1 VRKPE
6 ELVKLFAVLC
16 MGCLVPIASSAQSKQ
31 FASKPLEISD
41 VTVIDTT
48 GAPAKPDQTIAVEG
62 NRISQVGDTKKVH
75 APKGAQV
82 VNARGLYVIPGL
94 WDMHVH
100 VWETDRTFPMF
111 IANGVLGVRNMGGH
125 LDELKRWRAQV
136 VSGELLGPRMVISGP
151 LVDGLNPAHPDHA
164 VVVHDPAEGRA
175 IVDSLKQSGVDFIKV
190 FDNLT
195 RDEYYAIAEESK
207 KVGLPFA
214 GHLPHGVWASD
225 ASTAG
230 QVSIEHLRGS
240 LEESS
245 KNFDQIVH
253 LDDSPPTSPAEKAGR
268 ALTLLKLEVDGFD
281 PERLKNLAVLFMKNG
296 TWQVPTLVA
305 SRVVPFL
312 NDEATVNDPRLA
324 YIGLKDHKEWI
335 ELRDHFIADNPPE
348 FWTLQRAAYQEELAI
363 TREYHRDGVSILGGT
378 DAGGPPFVIPG
389 FDLHN
394 ELAALVAAG
403 FTPLEALQSVTLD
416 AAQFLGLADEF
427 GTVANGKAADLVLL
441 DANPLDDIHNTKK
454 IRAVVVQGKYLD
466 RAALDALLAHAKE
479 SASH

>member
-1 VRKPE
+1 
-6 ELVKLFAVLC
+6 VKHLAVLC
-16 MGCLVPIASSAQSKQ
+16 MACLVPFVAAAQSKQ
-31 FASKPLEISD
+31 FASKPLEITG
-41 VTVIDTT
+41 VTVVDTS
-48 GAPAKPDQTIAVEG
+48 GAPPRADQTVAVEG
-62 NRISQVGDTKKVH
+62 DRISQVGDAKKVH

-100 VWETDRTFPMF
+100 VWETDRTFPLF

-151 LVDGLNPAHPDHA
+151 LVDGLNPSHPDHSF
-164 VVVHDPAEGRA
+164 VVHDPAEGRA

-195 RDEYYAIAEESK
+195 PDEYYAIAEESK

-214 GHLPHGVWASD
+214 GHLPQGIWASD

-230 QVSIEHLRGS
+230 QLSIEHLFGS

-253 LDDSPPTSPAEKAGR
+253 LNDSPPASPAEKAAR
-268 ALTLLKLEVDGFD
+268 ALALLKLEVDGLD
-281 PERLKNLAVLFMKNG
+281 PERLKNLAELFVKNG

-305 SRVVPFL
+305 RRIVPFL
-312 NDEATVNDPRLA
+312 NDDAVAKNPLLV
-324 YIGLKDHKEWI
+324 YIGAKDGKDWND
-335 ELRDHFIADNPPE
+335 LRDRYNKDNPPE
-348 FWTLQRAAYQEELAI
+348 FWTLHRATYEEELAI
-363 TREYHRDGVSILGGT
+363 TRAYHRDGVQMLGGT

-394 ELAALVAAG
+394 ELAALVDAG
-403 FTPLEALQSVTLD
+403 FTPLQALQSVTLD
-416 AAQFLGLADEF
+416 AAQFLGRSDDF
-427 GTVANGKAADLVLL
+427 GTVANGKAADFVLL
-441 DANPLDDIHNTKK
+441 DANPLDDIRNTRK

>member
-1 VRKPE
+1 VKP
-6 ELVKLFAVLC
+6 LAALC
-16 MGCLVPIASSAQSKQ
+16 MVCLVPLVSAAQSKQ
-31 FASKPLEISD
+31 FASRPLEITD
-41 VTVIDTT
+41 VTVIDTS
-48 GAPAKPDQTIAVEG
+48 GAPAKPDQTVIVEG
-62 NRISQVGDTKKVH
+62 NRISQVGDTKKVR

-82 VNARGLYVIPGL
+82 VNARGLFVIPGL

-100 VWETDRTFPMF
+100 IWETDRTFPML

-136 VSGELLGPRMVISGP
+136 VSGELLGPHMVISGP
-151 LVDGLNPAHPDHA
+151 LVDGLNPAHPDHS
-164 VVVHDPAEGRA
+164 VIVHDPAEARA

-195 RDEYYAIAEESK
+195 PDEYYAIAEEAK

-214 GHLPHGVWASD
+214 GHLPQGVWASD

-230 QVSIEHLRGS
+230 QLSIEHLSGS
-240 LEESS
+240 LQESS
-245 KNFDQIVH
+245 KNFDRILH
-253 LDDSPPTSPAEKAGR
+253 LNDPQPANSAEKAAR
-268 ALTLLKLEVDGFD
+268 ALDLLKLEVDGFD
-281 PERLKNLAVLFMKNG
+281 PERLKNLAVVFVKNG

-305 SRVVPFL
+305 RRVVPFL
-312 NDEATVNDPRLA
+312 NDVATVNDPRLA
-324 YIGLKDHKEWI
+324 YIGQKDRKEWS
-335 ELRDHFIADNPPE
+335 ELRNRFIADNPPE
-348 FWTLQRAAYQEELAI
+348 FWTLHRAAYHEEVAI
-363 TREYHRDGVSILGGT
+363 AREYHRDGVSMLGGT

-394 ELAALVAAG
+394 ELAALVEAG

-416 AAQFLGLADEF
+416 AAKFLGRTGDF
-427 GTVANGKAADLVLL
+427 GTVANGRAADFVLL
-441 DANPLDDIHNTKK
+441 DANPLEDIHNTRK

-466 RAALDALLAHAKE
+466 RAALDALLARVKE

>member
-1 VRKPE
+1 M
-6 ELVKLFAVLC
+6 LC
-16 MGCLVPIASSAQSKQ
+16 VVCLVPLVSAAQSKQ
-31 FASKPLEISD
+31 FASKPLEITD

-48 GAPAKPDQTIAVEG
+48 GAPAKPGQSVVVEG
-62 NRISQVGDTKKVH
+62 NRISQVGDAKKVH

-100 VWETDRTFPMF
+100 IWETDRTFPMLV
-111 IANGVLGVRNMGGH
+111 ANGVLGVRNMGGH

-136 VSGELLGPRMVISGP
+136 VNGELLGPHLVISGP

-175 IVDSLKQSGVDFIKV
+175 IVDSLKQSGVDFINV

-195 RDEYYAIAEESK
+195 SEEYSAIVDESR

-214 GHLPHGVWASD
+214 GHLPQGVWASD

-230 QVSIEHLRGS
+230 QLSIEHLLGS
-240 LEESS
+240 LAESS
-245 KNFDQIVH
+245 KNFDQI
-253 LDDSPPTSPAEKAGR
+253 LRLNDSPPASPAEKAAR
-268 ALTLLKLEVDGFD
+268 ALTLLKLEVDGYD
-281 PERLKNLAVLFMKNG
+281 PERLKNLAVLFVKNG
-296 TWQVPTLVA
+296 TWQVPTVVA
-305 SRVVPFL
+305 RRIVPFL

-324 YIGLKDHKEWI
+324 YIGQKDRKEWN
-335 ELRDHFIADNPPE
+335 ELRDRMIKDNPPE
-348 FWTLQRAAYQEELAI
+348 FWTLQKAAYQEELTI
-363 TREYHRDGVSILGGT
+363 TREYHRDGVSILAGT
-378 DAGGPPFVIPG
+378 DAGSAPFVIPG

-394 ELAALVAAG
+394 ELAALVDAG
-403 FTPLEALQSVTLD
+403 FTPMEALQSVTLD
-416 AAQFLGLADEF
+416 AARFLGRADDF

-441 DANPLDDIHNTKK
+441 DANPLDDIHNTQK

>member
-1 VRKPE
+1 M
-6 ELVKLFAVLC
+6 LC
-16 MGCLVPIASSAQSKQ
+16 MVCLAPLVCAAQSKQ
-31 FASKPLEISD
+31 FDSKPLEITD

-48 GAPAKPDQTIAVEG
+48 GAPAKPGQTVVVEG
-62 NRISQVGDTKKVH
+62 NRISQVGDAKKVH

-100 VWETDRTFPMF
+100 VWETDRTFPLF

-125 LDELKRWRAQV
+125 LDDLKRWRAQV
-136 VSGELLGPRMVISGP
+136 VNGELLGPHMVISGP
-151 LVDGLNPAHPDHA
+151 LVDGLNPAHPDHS

-195 RDEYYAIAEESK
+195 PDEYNAIAEESK

-230 QVSIEHLRGS
+230 QLSIEHLFGS

-245 KNFDQIVH
+245 KNFDQILH
-253 LDDSPPTSPAEKAGR
+253 LNDSPPASPAEKASR
-268 ALTLLKLEVDGFD
+268 ALALLKLEVGGYD
-281 PERLKNLAVLFMKNG
+281 PERLKNLAVLFVKNG

-305 SRVVPFL
+305 SKDMSLL
-312 NDEATVNDPRLA
+312 NDDAVMKNPLLA
-324 YIGLKDHKEWI
+324 YIGAKDRKEWND
-335 ELRDHFIADNPPE
+335 LRDRLIADNPPE
-348 FWTLQRAAYQEELAI
+348 YWTLHKAAYQEELAI
-363 TREYHRDGVSILGGT
+363 TREYHRNGVSMLGGT

-389 FDLHN
+389 FDLHD
-394 ELAALVAAG
+394 ELAALVDAG

-416 AAQFLGLADEF
+416 AAQFLGRTGDF
-427 GTVANGKAADLVLL
+427 GTVANGKAADFVLL
-441 DANPLDDIHNTKK
+441 DANPLDDIHNTRK

>member
-1 VRKPE
+1 
-6 ELVKLFAVLC
+6 VKQFAVLC
-16 MGCLVPIASSAQSKQ
+16 MVCFLPAASAAQSRQ
-31 FASKPLEISD
+31 FASRPLEITD

-48 GAPAKPDQTIAVEG
+48 GAPAKPGQTIAVEG
-62 NRISQVGDTKKVH
+62 NRISQVGDAKRVH

-100 VWETDRTFPMF
+100 VWETDRTFPLF

-125 LDELKRWRAQV
+125 LDDLKRWRAQV
-136 VSGELLGPRMVISGP
+136 VNGELLGPHMVISGP
-151 LVDGLNPAHPDHA
+151 LVDGLNPAHPDHS

-175 IVDSLKQSGVDFIKV
+175 VVDSLKQSGVDFIKV

-195 RDEYYAIAEESK
+195 PDEYYAIAEESK

-230 QVSIEHLRGS
+230 QLSIEHLLGS

-253 LDDSPPTSPAEKAGR
+253 LDESPPASPAEKAAR
-268 ALTLLKLEVDGFD
+268 ALNMLKLEVDGFD
-281 PERLKNLAVLFMKNG
+281 PERLKNLAVLFVKNG

-305 SRVVPFL
+305 SKVVPFL
-312 NDEATVNDPRLA
+312 NDEATANDPRLA
-324 YIGLKDHKEWI
+324 YIGRQDRKVWND
-335 ELRDHFIADNPPE
+335 LRDGFIKDNPPE
-348 FWTLQRAAYQEELAI
+348 FWTLHRAAYQEELAI
-363 TREYHRDGVSILGGT
+363 TREYHGNGVSILGGS

-403 FTPLEALQSVTLD
+403 FTPMEALQSVTLD
-416 AAQFLGLADEF
+416 AAQFLGFADEF

-441 DANPLDDIHNTKK
+441 DANPLDDIHNTQK

>member
-1 VRKPE
+1 
-6 ELVKLFAVLC
+6 VKQLAVLYLV
-16 MGCLVPIASSAQSKQ
+16 CLIPFVSAAQSKE
-31 FASKPLEISD
+31 FASKPLEITD

-48 GAPAKPDQTIAVEG
+48 GAPPRPGQTIAVEG
-62 NRISQVGDTKKVH
+62 NRISQVGDAKKVH

-100 VWETDRTFPMF
+100 VWETDRTFPLF

-195 RDEYYAIAEESK
+195 PDEYYAIAEESK
-207 KVGLPFA
+207 KAGLPFA

-230 QVSIEHLRGS
+230 QLSIEHLLGS

-245 KNFDQIVH
+245 RNFDQIVH
-253 LDDSPPTSPAEKAGR
+253 LNDSPPPNPAEKAVR
-268 ALTLLKLEVDGFD
+268 SLALLRLEVDGYD
-281 PERLKNLAVLFMKNG
+281 PERLKNLADLFVKNG

-305 SRVVPFL
+305 GRTMPFL
-312 NDEATVNDPRLA
+312 NDESTVHDPRLA
-324 YIGLKDHKEWI
+324 YIGRQDRKEWN
-335 ELRDHFIADNPPE
+335 ELRDRHIRDNPPE
-348 FWTLQRAAYQEELAI
+348 FWTLRRAAYQEELAI
-363 TREYHRDGVSILGGT
+363 TREYHREGVSILGGT

-389 FDLHN
+389 FDLHS

-403 FTPLEALQSVTLD
+403 FTPMEALQSVTLY
-416 AAQFLGLADEF
+416 AAQFLGRADEL
-427 GTVANGKAADLVLL
+427 GTVANGKAADFVLL
-441 DANPLDDIHNTKK
+441 DANPLDDIHNTQK

-466 RAALDALLAHAKE
+466 RAALDALLARAKE
-479 SASH
+479 SAIH

>member
-1 VRKPE
+1 VRIPE
-6 ELVKLFAVLC
+6 ELVKLFAALC
-16 MGCLVPIASSAQSKQ
+16 MVCLVPVASAAQSKQ
-31 FASKPLEISD
+31 FESRPLEITD

-48 GAPAKPDQTIAVEG
+48 GASAKPGQTIAVEG
-62 NRISQVGDTKKVH
+62 NRISQVGDAKRVH

-100 VWETDRTFPMF
+100 VWETDRTFPLF
-111 IANGVLGVRNMGGH
+111 VANGVLGVRNMGGH

-136 VSGELLGPRMVISGP
+136 VSGELLGPHMVISGP

-195 RDEYYAIAEESK
+195 PDEYYAIAEESK

-230 QVSIEHLRGS
+230 QLSIEHLRGS

-253 LDDSPPTSPAEKAGR
+253 LDDSPPTSPAEKAAR
-268 ALTLLKLEVDGFD
+268 SLALLKLEVGGFD
-281 PERLKNLAVLFMKNG
+281 PERLKNLAVLFVKNG

-312 NDEATVNDPRLA
+312 TDEATVNDPRLA
-324 YIGLKDHKEWI
+324 YIGRQDRKEWN
-335 ELRDHFIADNPPE
+335 ELRDSSLKDNPAE
-348 FWTLQRAAYQEELAI
+348 FWPLNRAAYQEELSI
-363 TREYHRDGVSILGGT
+363 TREYHSDGVSILAGT
-378 DAGGPPFVIPG
+378 DAGGAPFVIPG

-403 FTPLEALQSVTLD
+403 FSPLEALQSVTLD
-416 AAQFLGLADEF
+416 AAQFLGRADEF

-441 DANPLDDIHNTKK
+441 DANPLDDIHNTRK

-479 SASH
+479 SARH

>member
-1 VRKPE
+1 VKRLAALC
-6 ELVKLFAVLC
+6 LV
-16 MGCLVPIASSAQSKQ
+16 CLVPLVSAAQSKQ
-31 FASKPLEISD
+31 FASKPLEITD

-48 GAPAKPDQTIAVEG
+48 GAPSKPGQTVTVEG
-62 NRISQVGDTKKVH
+62 NRISQVGDAKKVH

-82 VNARGLYVIPGL
+82 VNAHGLYVIPGL

-136 VSGELLGPRMVISGP
+136 VSGELLGPHMVISGP
-151 LVDGLNPAHPDHA
+151 LVDGVNPAHPDHA

-195 RDEYYAIAEESK
+195 PDEYYAIAEESK

-214 GHLPHGVWASD
+214 GHLPQGVWASD

-230 QVSIEHLRGS
+230 QLSIEHLRGS
-240 LEESS
+240 LEEGS
-245 KNFDQIVH
+245 KNFDQIVR
-253 LDDSPPTSPAEKAGR
+253 LNDAPPLSPAEKAAR
-268 ALTLLKLEVDGFD
+268 ALTVMKLEVDGFD
-281 PERLKNLAVLFMKNG
+281 PERLKNLAVLFVKNG

-305 SRVVPFL
+305 GKVVPFL

-324 YIGLKDHKEWI
+324 YIARKDRKEWN
-335 ELRDHFIADNPPE
+335 EMRDRVMADNAPD
-348 FWTLQRAAYQEELAI
+348 FWTLRRAAYQEELAI
-363 TREYHRDGVSILGGT
+363 THEYHRDGVSILGGT

-394 ELAALVAAG
+394 ELAALVNAG

-416 AAQFLGLADEF
+416 AAQFLGRTDDF

-441 DANPLDDIHNTKK
+441 DANPLDDIRNTQK
-454 IRAVVVQGKYLD
+454 IRAVIVQGKYLD
-466 RAALDALLAHAKE
+466 RAALDALLAQVKE
-479 SASH
+479 SASR

>member
-1 VRKPE
+1 VKP
-6 ELVKLFAVLC
+6 LAVLC
-16 MGCLVPIASSAQSKQ
+16 VVCLVPLVSAAQSKQ
-31 FASKPLEISD
+31 FDSKPLEITD

-48 GAPAKPDQTIAVEG
+48 GAPSKPDQSVVVEG
-62 NRISQVGDTKKVH
+62 NRISQVGDAKKVH

-100 VWETDRTFPMF
+100 IWETDRTFPMF
-111 IANGVLGVRNMGGH
+111 IANGILGVRNMGGH
-125 LDELKRWRAQV
+125 LDELKRWRVQV
-136 VSGELLGPRMVISGP
+136 VSGELLGPHIMISGP
-151 LVDGLNPAHPDHA
+151 LAGGVNPSHPDHS

-195 RDEYYAIAEESK
+195 PDEYYAIAEESK

-214 GHLPHGVWASD
+214 GHLPRGIWASD

-230 QVSIEHLRGS
+230 QLSIEHLFGS

-245 KNFDQIVH
+245 KNFAQIVH
-253 LDDSPPTSPAEKAGR
+253 LNDSPPTSPAEKAAR
-268 ALTLLKLEVDGFD
+268 ALTLLKLEVDAYD
-281 PERLKNLAVLFMKNG
+281 PERLKNLAVLFVKNG

-305 SRVVPFL
+305 RRIVPFL
-312 NDEATVNDPRLA
+312 NDSATINDPRLA
-324 YIGLKDHKEWI
+324 YIGQKDRKVWNEM
-335 ELRDHFIADNPPE
+335 RDGLIADNPQE
-348 FWTLQRAAYQEELAI
+348 FWTLHRAAYEEELAI

-389 FDLHN
+389 FDLHS
-394 ELAALVAAG
+394 ELAALVSAG
-403 FTPLEALQSVTLD
+403 FTPLEALQSVTMD
-416 AAQFLGLADEF
+416 AAQFLGRADDF

-441 DANPLDDIHNTKK
+441 DANPLDDIHNTQK

-466 RAALDALLAHAKE
+466 RAALDALLARAKE
-479 SASH
+479 LASH

>member
-1 VRKPE
+1 
-6 ELVKLFAVLC
+6 VKLFAVLC
-16 MGCLVPIASSAQSKQ
+16 IGCLVPTASAAQSKQ
-31 FASKPLEISD
+31 FASKPLEIAD

-48 GAPAKPDQTIAVEG
+48 GAPAKPGQTIAVEG
-62 NRISQVGDTKKVH
+62 NRISQVGDTKRVH

-82 VNARGLYVIPGL
+82 VNARGLYVIPGM

-100 VWETDRTFPMF
+100 VWETDRTFPLF

-136 VSGELLGPRMVISGP
+136 VSGELLGPHMVISGP
-151 LVDGLNPAHPDHA
+151 LVDGLNPAQPDHA

-195 RDEYYAIAEESK
+195 PDEYYAIAEESK

-230 QVSIEHLRGS
+230 QLSIEHLRGS

-253 LDDSPPTSPAEKAGR
+253 LDDSPPPSPAEKAAR
-268 ALTLLKLEVDGFD
+268 SLALLKLEVGGFD
-281 PERLKNLAVLFMKNG
+281 PERLKNLAVLFVKNG

-324 YIGLKDHKEWI
+324 YIGLQDRKEWI
-335 ELRDHFIADNPPE
+335 ELRDHFIADNTPE
-348 FWTLQRAAYQEELAI
+348 FWTLQRAAYQEELSI
-363 TREYHRDGVSILGGT
+363 TRAYHSDGVSILGGT

-394 ELAALVAAG
+394 ELSALVDAG

-416 AAQFLGLADEF
+416 AAQFLGRADEF

-441 DANPLDDIHNTKK
+441 DANPLDDIHNTRK